1 MTIRSALLHA
11 VISGGLAARAGLSA
25 VLTPRLK
32 HYLNGK
38 RRAKHD
44 AAGDAGFTLLEL
56 LVVMGIMAMLA
67 AVSYPIITGRMATAR
82 INIAK
87 TQISQIVTALE
98 LYALDTGT
106 FPPQQVGLAGLLQ
119 QPTNTPAWRGP
130 YLKKADGLT
139 DPWGRPYNYKFP
151 GTKGAPEVFTT
162 ATDTVPA
169 LSSD

>member
-1 MTIRSALLHA
+1 VTLRSAL
-11 VISGGLAARAGLSA
+11 ILATVFVRSA
-25 VLTPRLK
+25 ADAATIGVLTPHLR
-32 HYLNGK
+32 K
-38 RRAKHD
+38 RRALKPRLHD
-44 AAGDAGFTLLEL
+44 AARDAGFTLLEL

-98 LYALDTGT
+98 LYALDVGS

-130 YLKKADGLT
+130 YLKKADGLN

-151 GTKGAPEVFTT
+151 GTKGAPEVFTL